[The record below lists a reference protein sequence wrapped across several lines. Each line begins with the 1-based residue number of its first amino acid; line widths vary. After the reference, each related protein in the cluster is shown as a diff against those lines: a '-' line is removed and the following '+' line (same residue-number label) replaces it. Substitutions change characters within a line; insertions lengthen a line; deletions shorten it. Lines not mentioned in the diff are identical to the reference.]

1 MRFDFEIT
9 SQTELADGSKEL
21 LLSIKAEQQVYL
33 GYMLEALEG
42 YCYHTITEIM
52 GEKRLKITVVPDLYE
67 DLISFLE
74 LHKELEYAE

>member
-1 MRFDFEIT
+1 MKFDFQIT
-9 SQTELADGSKEL
+9 NETELADGSKEL
-21 LLSIKAEQQVYL
+21 LLSIKAEQQVFL

-52 GEKRLKITVVPDLYE
+52 GTKLLKITVVPDLYE

-74 LHKELEYAE
+74 FHKELDYAD